1 MKQQAALPPGSPRDK
16 GRPRAV
22 WNVFKQ
28 FGSAV
33 VGLLIIAYIGLQLA
47 LNVGDFVEVEN
58 AMQAYA
64 EALISF
70 VMRSRFMLP
79 PAARAPISPLTAKRL
94 RAGRTWPPS
103 TARRVTHL
111 RRSVYV
117 S

>member
-64 EALISF
+64 EAQTDVTAYIFRDEEPVYASAGGACAYL
-70 VMRSRFMLP
+70 
-79 PAARAPISPLTAKRL
+79 AADGEKV
-94 RAGRTWPPS
+94 
-103 TARRVTHL
+103 ARGQDNILKTNDNFL
-111 RRSVYV
+111 YCSL
-117 S
+117 